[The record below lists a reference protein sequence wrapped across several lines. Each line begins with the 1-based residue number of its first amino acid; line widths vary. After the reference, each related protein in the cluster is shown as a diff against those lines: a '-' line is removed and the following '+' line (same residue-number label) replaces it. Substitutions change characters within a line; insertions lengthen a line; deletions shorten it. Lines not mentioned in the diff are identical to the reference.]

1 MHIRADD
8 STAMTS
14 VFDMV
19 AFGIHFVLGRL
30 KSKSLAFVVSDVV
43 GILIG
48 FATLNLAQDL
58 MILRFGTVK
67 KTVIEKAYGI
77 ARHIPAVK
85 ALLVKE
91 QTKMEESFEKDLK
104 MKSREIGTKYGG
116 DGPSSYSTLP
126 AKVHY
131 QMQLL
136 LDLLTILSVSIDV
149 MLFDEED
156 SGSMIRS
163 FSTPFLGYDYSATHF
178 LTVLFVLHSFLLS
191 ETTLKSSSEEISHAA
206 AHILF
211 VANNVSLIFIS
222 LHETE

>member
-1 MHIRADD
+1 MDLGALLPTFLCLVAASFLLGNTIFIRFFRTLLAPIAVCVIAVRAIMHIRADD

-85 ALLVKE
+85 ALLLKE

-126 AKVHY
+126 AKVHH
-131 QMQLL
+131 QMQHL

-149 MLFDEED
+149 ALSGEDD

-163 FSTPFLGYDYSATHF
+163 FSTPC
-178 LTVLFVLHSFLLS
+178 
-191 ETTLKSSSEEISHAA
+191 
-206 AHILF
+206 
-211 VANNVSLIFIS
+211 
-222 LHETE
+222 